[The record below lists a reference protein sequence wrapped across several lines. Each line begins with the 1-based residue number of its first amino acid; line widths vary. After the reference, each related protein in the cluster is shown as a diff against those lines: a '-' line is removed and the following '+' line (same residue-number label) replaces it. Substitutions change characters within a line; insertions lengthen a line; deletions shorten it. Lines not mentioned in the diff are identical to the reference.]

1 MTERSPAIETDPRA
15 GWDLNFPRAWP
26 LLGSAIIRSEPEDFL
41 VEELLDVDF
50 TGSGEHLYLLL
61 RKRNLNTFWV
71 ARQLAEQYQ
80 VPPMAVGYAGLKDRR
95 AVTTQW
101 FSVATAAPARPA
113 VAQLALNDGERLELV
128 TQARHIRKLRRG
140 DHQGNRFTLRLRQL
154 TAPRQEVEERL
165 AAIAKRGV
173 PNYFGEQRFGH
184 DGGNLQTF
192 VDRLQNGRL
201 PRHLPKRDLVLSAA
215 RSWVFNQVLSARVC
229 NDSWH
234 DHDDPLSG
242 TGPLWGRGRSPLP
255 AEDAAREREWLAPF
269 EDWLYALEHA
279 GLSQERRPLCLR
291 PRNFSW
297 RWLEGD
303 DLQLHFS
310 LPPGTFA
317 TAVLRELVDYR
328 VAAPDA
334 PDVGP
339 TR

>member
-1 MTERSPAIETDPRA
+1 MTDRTPAIDSGTEP
-15 GWDLNFPRAWP
+15 GWDLNFPRARS
-26 LLGSAIIRSEPEDFL
+26 LLGSAVIRSEPEDFV

-80 VPPMAVGYAGLKDRR
+80 VPPLAVGYAGLKDRR

-101 FSVATAAPARPA
+101 FSVATAAAARPA
-113 VAQLALNDGERLELV
+113 FAHLVLNDGERLELV

-140 DHQGNRFTLRLRQL
+140 DHRGNRFTLRLRQV
-154 TAPRQEVEERL
+154 TASREAMEQRL
-165 AAIAKRGV
+165 AAIAERGV

-201 PRHLPKRDLVLSAA
+201 PRQLPKRDLVLSAA
-215 RSWVFNQVLSARVC
+215 RSWVFNQVLSARVRD
-229 NDSWH
+229 DSWH
-234 DHDDPLSG
+234 HDDDADPLSG
-242 TGPLWGRGRSPLP
+242 TGPLWGRGRSPLSRD
-255 AEDAAREREWLAPF
+255 EEMRERTWLAPF

-291 PRNFSW
+291 PLNFSW
-297 RWLEGD
+297 RWLDDG

-310 LPPGTFA
+310 LPPGAFA
-317 TAVLRELVDYR
+317 TAVLRELVEYR
-328 VAAPDA
+328 SASPDKA
-334 PDVGP
+334 GAS
-339 TR
+339 R